1 MRINEDEMD
10 ALQEIV
16 NIGVGRAAGALSELI
31 GSRINLRVPAISL
44 VAPGECDSDCAKGM
58 SIVQGFDGTIS
69 GNALLV
75 FPIESGQTLAMLLG
89 GYDESEVIPEFEIS
103 GILSEIGNI
112 VLNGVLGSLA
122 NAISTDLLYQ
132 VPDFFVNESF
142 GDLVERT
149 PSICEDSTSP
159 VLLADTQF
167 SVESSD
173 IKGSIIIAF
182 RIGSLEKLL
191 VELQQLLV

>member
-1 MRINEDEMD
+1 MLLNEDELD

-16 NIGVGRAAGALSELI
+16 NIGVGRAAGSLSELI
-31 GSRINLRVPAISL
+31 GSRINLRVPALHL
-44 VAPGECDSDCAKGM
+44 VAPTDCDPNCGEGM
-58 SIVQGFDGTIS
+58 SIVQGFEGNIS

-89 GYDESEVIPEFEIS
+89 GYDENETIPEFEIS

-122 NAISTDLLYQ
+122 NAIETDLLYQ

-142 GDLVERT
+142 VNLVEKGAAAE
-149 PSICEDSTSP
+149 EDSVSP

-167 SVESSD
+167 SVEDSD
-173 IKGSIIIAF
+173 IEGSIMIAF
-182 RIGSLEKLL
+182 RLGSLEKLL
-191 VELQQLLV
+191 EELQQLFA